1 MENSMENSMGISL
14 GNSVRFARN
23 VEVWI
28 FGAFGGLV
36 LAACLSG
43 PSERATPAAD
53 AAAAT
58 MGAVAETGLAQPQ
71 GAAQPMYVVY
81 VTAKRLSPA
90 EKRAVRDRAG

>member
-1 MENSMENSMGISL
+1 MQI
-14 GNSVRFARN
+14 ARN

-28 FGAFGGLV
+28 FGAFAGLV

-43 PSERATPAAD
+43 PSERRVPASS
-53 AAAAT
+53 
-58 MGAVAETGLAQPQ
+58 GSVVAETGLAQPP

-90 EKRAVRDRAG
+90 EKRAQRGQAG

>member
-1 MENSMENSMGISL
+1 MDI
-14 GNSVRFARN
+14 ARN

-43 PSERATPAAD
+43 PSERPLPAAPV
-53 AAAAT
+53 
-58 MGAVAETGLAQPQ
+58 GAVAETELAQPP
-71 GAAQPMYVVY
+71 GAQAMHVVY

-90 EKRAVRDRAG
+90 EKRRFDRSG

>member
-1 MENSMENSMGISL
+1 MGI
-14 GNSVRFARN
+14 VRN

-43 PSERATPAAD
+43 PSERAAPAAV
-53 AAAAT
+53 
-58 MGAVAETGLAQPQ
+58 GAVAETELAQPH

-90 EKRAVRDRAG
+90 QKRAPDQAG